1 MSGTR
6 SQCQMTLIL
15 NVALN
20 RGQVKYLC
28 VRTLTQQHS
37 AHQTWHI
44 GTLLRAKGRR
54 WRSTDRAMPIIDF
67 GVKRP
72 LAEVECLPS
81 PHWRDRR
88 APAFTAER
96 AIKRPVWTSLVVSCN
111 CTRKLLSRVPS
122 RGCR

>member
-6 SQCQMTLIL
+6 SQYQMTLIL

-28 VRTLTQQHS
+28 VRTLNQQHS
-37 AHQTWHI
+37 AHQTCHI

-54 WRSTDRAMPIIDF
+54 STDRAMPTIDF

-72 LAEVECLPS
+72 LAEVECPPPLPLARQAS
-81 PHWRDRR
+81 TSIHS
-88 APAFTAER
+88 
-96 AIKRPVWTSLVVSCN
+96 WTCN
-111 CTRKLLSRVPS
+111 
-122 RGCR
+122 